1 MVYGV
6 VRDLQLRKDIR
17 HETKPSKLRL
27 ELASFF
33 VYRTMDYSEIPNSE
47 LQKLHNEMISKM
59 LEYEDGYNSKHNQ
72 VLELENQV
80 EALKKEIDCLSFDD
94 YENMSEEAYDIFE
107 ELEYRKIN
115 RIHIYSIEDLE
126 LSGQLKMEFF

>member
-6 VRDLQLRKDIR
+6 VRDLQLRKDNR

-33 VYRTMDYSEIPNSE
+33 VYRTMDYSKIPNSE
-47 LQKLHNEMISKM
+47 LQKLHDEFISKM
-59 LEYEDGYNSKHNQ
+59 LEYEDGYNTKHNQ
-72 VLELENQV
+72 ILELENQV
-80 EALKKEIDCLSFDD
+80 TSLKKEVDCLSFED

-107 ELEYRKIN
+107 ELEHRRIN
-115 RIHIYSIEDLE
+115 RIVIYSMEDLE
-126 LSGQLKMEFF
+126 LSGQLKMEFS

>member
-59 LEYEDGYNSKHNQ
+59 FEYEDGYNSKHNQ

-80 EALKKEIDCLSFDD
+80 EALKKEIDCLSFYD